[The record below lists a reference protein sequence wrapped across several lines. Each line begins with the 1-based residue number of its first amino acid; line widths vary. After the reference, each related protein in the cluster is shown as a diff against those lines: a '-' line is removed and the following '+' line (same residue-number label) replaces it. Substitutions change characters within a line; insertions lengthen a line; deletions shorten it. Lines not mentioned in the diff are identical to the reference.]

1 MNRLQKV
8 ENGDLNWIVPDKML
22 AFSGPHHRSRLDRGY
37 PLHSPEHYHDYFKKN
52 HVTTVVRLNKKSY
65 DARQFT
71 AHGFEHRELFF
82 VDGSV
87 PSESIVNR
95 FIRIAEAAKGAVA
108 VHCKGIL
115 IM

>member
-1 MNRLQKV
+1 
-8 ENGDLNWIVPDKML
+8 ML

-37 PLHSPEHYHDYFKKN
+37 PLHSPEHYHEYFKKH
-52 HVTTVVRLNKKSY
+52 HVTTIVRLNKKSY

-87 PSESIVNR
+87 PSDLIVNR
-95 FIRIAEAAKGAVA
+95 FIRISEVAKGAVA
-108 VHCKGIL
+108 VHCKGLLRMKLLFITKL
-115 IM
+115 